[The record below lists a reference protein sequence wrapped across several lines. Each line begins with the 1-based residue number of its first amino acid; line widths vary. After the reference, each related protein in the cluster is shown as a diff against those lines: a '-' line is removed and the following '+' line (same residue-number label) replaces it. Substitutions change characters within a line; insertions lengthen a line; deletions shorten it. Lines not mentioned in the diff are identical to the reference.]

1 MAITGASSGLGA
13 EMARQ
18 LGGAGARVG
27 LTARRA
33 DLLEALAAELRDRGA
48 TVAVAPAD
56 AADRG
61 ATAGAIAR
69 IAEAIGPI
77 DLLIA
82 NAGWGATT
90 RAVGFSAEQVAKV
103 TAVNY
108 LGAAAAIEAVLP
120 SMIARRS
127 GQIAGVSSLAGYRGF
142 PGSGAYCASKAAMTA
157 LLESLR
163 GELEPLGV
171 GVTVIHPGFVRTPM
185 TDARG
190 GPQPWKLEVGPAARI
205 MLAGIAR
212 RRRRVDFPWPA
223 AATLGAARLM
233 PAWLFDRLARRFW

>member
-1 MAITGASSGLGA
+1 
-13 EMARQ
+13 MARQ
-18 LGGAGARVG
+18 LAAAGARVG

-33 DLLEALAAELRDRGA
+33 DLLESLASDLRAQGA

-56 AADRG
+56 AVDRP
-61 ATAGAIAR
+61 ATR
-69 IAEAIGPI
+69 EAIGRLADALGPI
-77 DLLIA
+77 EVLVA
-82 NAGWGATT
+82 NAGWGAST
-90 RAVGFSAEQVAKV
+90 RATSFSAEQVAKV

-108 LGAAAAIEAVLP
+108 LGALAAIEAVLP
-120 SMIARRS
+120 SMIERRS

-157 LLESLR
+157 MLESLR

-190 GPQPWKLEVGPAARI
+190 GPQPWKLEVGPAAKI
-205 MLAGIAR
+205 MLAGIAL